1 MKNGSTTTTIDKSG
15 RIIIPK
21 EIRDQAQFQPG
32 MELRVT
38 LRDGRVEIEPEP
50 VEIKIVQKG
59 PFAVAVAMKPVPPL
73 THEMVQRM
81 IDEDRERR
89 GMIDDD
95 EDRR

>member
-1 MKNGSTTTTIDKSG
+1 MDKAG
-15 RIIIPK
+15 RIRLPK
-21 EIRDQAQFQPG
+21 AIRDAAGFQPG

-50 VEIKIVQKG
+50 IEIKIVRKG

-81 IDEDRERR
+81 IDEDREGR

-95 EDRR
+95 EDLRGR